1 MNSIYLK
8 TETSFKTHKVIFWA
22 NLARLN
28 NLLIIL
34 NITLFFLTGLVA
46 QGYYYTFCSIGCF
59 AVVAILTILP
69 LAFIDRLW
77 FYLLNLMVEFVGIY
91 YLVVSIIFWVRT
103 GAQVGM

>member
-1 MNSIYLK
+1 M
-8 TETSFKTHKVIFWA
+8 VIFWA

-69 LAFIDRLW
+69 FPFVNRLW
-77 FYLLNLMVEFVGIY
+77 FYLLNVTLEFVGIY
-91 YLVVSIIFWVRT
+91 FLAASIIYWVQT